1 MRIKVCGLT
10 RRKDVELCCRLGID
24 ALGFIFADSPRQVSL
39 EKVEELT
46 SGIPPFVSKVAV
58 VMNPEEEQL
67 EGIIESGLF
76 DYIQFHGEEDPDMIA
91 EIPLFTLKAI
101 SVGQNAVVDKLQS
114 SIEKYEEADFYLFDS
129 KVGKQKGGTGKSFNW
144 DIFNKLNIRKPF
156 ILAGGIGP
164 DNLEE
169 AVNKLDMVGL
179 DINSKIEVEPGI
191 KDHDLLMKTINFL
204 RKINMF

>member
-144 DIFNKLNIRKPF
+144 DIF
-156 ILAGGIGP
+156 
-164 DNLEE
+164 
-169 AVNKLDMVGL
+169 
-179 DINSKIEVEPGI
+179 
-191 KDHDLLMKTINFL
+191 
-204 RKINMF
+204 